1 MGTRG
6 CVWLLA
12 GADAEGFHFAVEVG
26 AFEAEGLGGAGD
38 VAHAAVEFFEDVV
51 ALVGFASLQEGGELF
66 ATVGATVGGGAAVGA
81 LDEHGEVLGF
91 DALDFG
97 IEDEDALHD
106 VAELAD
112 VAGPVVGLEGGEGG
126 VGDFYVGAAVL
137 LAELGEEFAGEKRDV
152 FFAVAE
158 GRDEERDDVEA
169 IEEVFAEVA
178 AGDLFFEIF
187 VGGGDDAGVDVDGG
201 GGTDGVEALF
211 VEGAEDFGLRL
222 EAHVAD
228 FVEEEG
234 AAVGSLEGA
243 AFLGGL
249 VGAAGA
255 RSVAIAEEFGFDVV
269 LGDGGAVEFDEDAV
283 AAEGL
288 GVDGAG
294 DEFFAGAGFAED

>member
-26 AFEAEGLGGAGD
+26 AFEAEGLGGPGD

-66 ATVGATVGGGAAVGA
+66 ATVGGGAAVGS
-81 LDEHGEVLGF
+81 LHEHGEVLGF

-158 GRDEERDDVEA
+158 WWDEERDDVEA
-169 IEEVFAEVA
+169 VEEVFAEVA
-178 AGDLFFEIF
+178 AGDLFFEVF

-201 GGTDGVEALF
+201 GGSDGVEAL
-211 VEGAEDFGLRL
+211 
-222 EAHVAD
+222 
-228 FVEEEG
+228 
-234 AAVGSLEGA
+234 
-243 AFLGGL
+243 L
-249 VGAAGA
+249 V
-255 RSVAIAEEFGFDVV
+255 
-269 LGDGGAVEFDEDAV
+269 
-283 AAEGL
+283 
-288 GVDGAG
+288 
-294 DEFFAGAGFAED
+294 